1 MPPALWLLVFL
12 LQLTASFRSP
22 FLISEGG
29 QERLPCPAECPP
41 HEHGRPLCASDGKFY
56 LSPCAFQEA
65 RCERPNLQVWPR
77 FRCRGAAQQ
86 DNNSANL
93 TRCQEDRA
101 AALAK
106 SRRQSHALYV
116 PECSENGAFLEVQC
130 HKQTGYCWCSTPEG
144 KPIAGTSALNQAP
157 NCTGMDSAGTSWQDA
172 HSSKRDDIKPS
183 VIAAFH
189 LFSSLNAEEGVA
201 PQPTQPSPVPRR
213 QPEGTTLP
221 FLIPII
227 LPDFKTNHTAKPA
240 QEYPPSC
247 EQERR
252 EAIHEARQ
260 HQQEGTFIPECEGDG
275 TYKEVQC
282 HQATGYCWCVRVV
295 SGRPIPG
302 TSTRNFPPDC
312 EADTATKST
321 EIRSLFRDRILPG
334 CPGSKKTQFLTQLIK
349 ALSSHMLQSRL
360 MTIPYRRFPDSLAAP
375 SLEDRAVRWQF
386 THLDRDFSNGVSERE
401 LRPFKLYM
409 KQNARPKRCVRKFLD
424 YCDLSGNRLISLP
437 EFRGCLG
444 LS

>member
-1 MPPALWLLVFL
+1 MPPAFWLLLLV

-22 FLISEGG
+22 FLISEDDR
-29 QERLPCPAECPP
+29 ERLPCPAECPP
-41 HEHGRPLCASDGKFY
+41 HERHGRLLCASDGKFY
-56 LSPCAFQEA
+56 TSPCAFQEA
-65 RCERPNLQVWPR
+65 RCEQPNLQVWAR
-77 FRCRGAAQQ
+77 FRCRGAAQR

-106 SRRQSHALYV
+106 SRRQTHAPYV
-116 PECSENGAFLEVQC
+116 PECREDGAFLEVQC
-130 HKQTGYCWCSTPEG
+130 YKQTGYCWCSTPEG
-144 KPIAGTSALNQAP
+144 KPIAGTSALNRAP
-157 NCTGMDSAGTSWQDA
+157 NCTGMDSAGTSWHDA
-172 HSSKRDDIKPS
+172 HSSKR
-183 VIAAFH
+183 
-189 LFSSLNAEEGVA
+189 EEGVA
-201 PQPTQPSPVPRR
+201 PRPTQPSPLPHG

-227 LPDFKTNHTAKPA
+227 LPDFKANYTSRPA

-252 EAIHEARQ
+252 KAIQEARQ
-260 HQQEGTFIPECEGDG
+260 HQQEGTFIPECEGGG

-282 HQATGYCWCVRVV
+282 HQVTGYCWCVQVV

-302 TSTRNFPPDC
+302 TSTRNFPPNC
-312 EADTATKST
+312 KADTATKST
-321 EIRSLFRDRILPG
+321 EIASLFRDRILPG
-334 CPGSKKTQFLTQLIK
+334 CPGSKKTRFLTQLIK

-360 MTIPYRRFPDSLAAP
+360 MTVPYRRFPDALAAP
-375 SLEDRAVRWQF
+375 SLEERAVRWQF
-386 THLDRDFSNGVSERE
+386 THLDRDFSNAVSERE

-409 KQNARPKRCVRKFLD
+409 KQNARPKRCVRRFLD
-424 YCDLSGNRLISLP
+424 YCDLSGNKLISLP

>member
-1 MPPALWLLVFL
+1 MSPALWLLLFL

-22 FLISEGG
+22 FLISEGD
-29 QERLPCPAECPP
+29 QEQLPCPAECPP
-41 HEHGRPLCASDGKFY
+41 HQHGRPVCASDGKFY
-56 LSPCAFQEA
+56 RSACAFQEA
-65 RCERPNLQVWPR
+65 RCEHPHLQVWPR
-77 FRCRGAAQQ
+77 FRCRGAARR

-106 SRRQSHALYV
+106 SRRQTQAPYV
-116 PECSENGAFLEVQC
+116 PECSENGAFLEIQC

-157 NCTGMDSAGTSWQDA
+157 NCTGTDSVGTSWQDA
-172 HSSKRDDIKPS
+172 RSSKR
-183 VIAAFH
+183 
-189 LFSSLNAEEGVA
+189 
-201 PQPTQPSPVPRR
+201 
-213 QPEGTTLP
+213 EGTTRP

-227 LPDFKTNHTAKPA
+227 LPDFKANHSAKPA

-252 EAIHEARQ
+252 EAIHEAHQ
-260 HQQEGTFIPECEGDG
+260 HQQEGTFIPACEGDG

-282 HQATGYCWCVRVV
+282 HQATGYCWCVRVDT
-295 SGRPIPG
+295 GRPIPG

-312 EADTATKST
+312 EADTSTKST
-321 EIRSLFRDRILPG
+321 EIGPLFRDRILPG

-424 YCDLSGNRLISLP
+424 YCDLSGNKLISLP

>member
-1 MPPALWLLVFL
+1 MGLSVGI
-12 LQLTASFRSP
+12 LTAHLRNVSLSHRNSGLNCGHKSRTTC
-22 FLISEGG
+22 FLISEGD
-29 QERLPCPAECPP
+29 QEQLLCPAECPT
-41 HEHGRPLCASDGKFY
+41 HQHGRPVCASDGKFY
-56 LSPCAFQEA
+56 RSACAFQEA
-65 RCERPNLQVWPR
+65 RCEHPHLQVWPR
-77 FRCRGAAQQ
+77 FRCRGATRR
-86 DNNSANL
+86 DNNSKETRTGDGLEGGGKL
-93 TRCQEDRA
+93 TQA
-101 AALAK
+101 P
-106 SRRQSHALYV
+106 YV

-157 NCTGMDSAGTSWQDA
+157 NCTG
-172 HSSKRDDIKPS
+172 K
-183 VIAAFH
+183 AFR
-189 LFSSLNAEEGVA
+189 EGSNVE
-201 PQPTQPSPVPRR
+201 TSPVACDKLLAL
-213 QPEGTTLP
+213 QIQLLFLLP
-221 FLIPII
+221 CTGLSS
-227 LPDFKTNHTAKPA
+227 NA
-240 QEYPPSC
+240 EYPPSC

-282 HQATGYCWCVRVV
+282 HQATGYCWCVRVDT
-295 SGRPIPG
+295 GRPIPG

-312 EADTATKST
+312 EAETATKST
-321 EIRSLFRDRILPG
+321 EIGPLFQDRILPG
-334 CPGSKKTQFLTQLIK
+334 KSELLPCLEKQHQEDMVTL
-349 ALSSHMLQSRL
+349 
-360 MTIPYRRFPDSLAAP
+360 FPDSLAAP

-424 YCDLSGNRLISLP
+424 YCDLSGNKLISLP

-444 LS
+444 LKLEGTL